1 MKIPPVGV
9 ELFHADRR
17 TDMTK
22 LIFAFCNFTKA
33 TKNTR
38 IIRDKGEFTMLLR
51 VCVRACVRVYVR
63 AREYV
68 CVRNNQNIK
77 LHELC

>member
-1 MKIPPVGV
+1 MEV

-17 TDMTK
+17 TDVTK
-22 LIFAFCNFTKA
+22 RIVAFRNFPKKA
-33 TKNTR
+33 KNTR